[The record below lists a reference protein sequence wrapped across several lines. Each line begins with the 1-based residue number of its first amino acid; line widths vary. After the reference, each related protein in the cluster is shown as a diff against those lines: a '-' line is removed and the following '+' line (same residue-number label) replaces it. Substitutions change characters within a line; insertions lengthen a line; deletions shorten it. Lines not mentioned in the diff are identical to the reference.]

1 MRNRVKSLKNN
12 SFTYYEDTGFKRK
25 TIQYSLFEVVT
36 EYFTS
41 AFGKDAEYS
50 VQVIVLNAE
59 YSVQITENLGDL
71 NSVYL
76 MLDPFGKWKRS

>member
-1 MRNRVKSLKNN
+1 MK
-12 SFTYYEDTGFKRK
+12 TQDFKK
-25 TIQYSLFEVVT
+25 KLDSTLFFEVVT

-76 MLDPFGKWKRS
+76 MLDPFGK